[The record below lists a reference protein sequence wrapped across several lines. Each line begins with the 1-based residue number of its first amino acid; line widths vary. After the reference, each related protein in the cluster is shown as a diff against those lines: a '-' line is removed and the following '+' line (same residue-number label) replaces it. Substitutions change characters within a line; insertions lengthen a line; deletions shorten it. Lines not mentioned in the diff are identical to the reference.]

1 MPKERVLLRR
11 KIFGVEILLM
21 KEGNNS
27 NKGEE
32 IERSSVLL
40 MFL

>member
-11 KIFGVEILLM
+11 KIFGVEILM
-21 KEGNNS
+21 KEENNS

-32 IERSSVLL
+32 IERTSILL
-40 MFL
+40 TFL